1 MAKIWED
8 NLNMLVPFYLMASY
22 AYYEE
27 DDPIVSDAEYD
38 TICRMLDENWDTV
51 KHSHKWCVNKEDL
64 KAGTGYSLKYPDRVK
79 YATKHFRE
87 ELKNES

>member
-51 KHSHKWCVNKEDL
+51 EHSHKWCVNREYL
-64 KAGTGYSLKYPDRVK
+64 ISGTGYALEYPD
-79 YATKHFRE
+79 
-87 ELKNES
+87 

>member
-1 MAKIWED
+1 MTKVWED
-8 NLNMLVPFYLMASY
+8 NFKHVSPILSDGIY

-51 KHSHKWCVNKEDL
+51 EHSHKWCVNKEDL
-64 KAGTGYSLKYPDRVK
+64 KWYRIFFKISRQ
-79 YATKHFRE
+79 
-87 ELKNES
+87 S

>member
-51 KHSHKWCVNKEDL
+51 EHSH
-64 KAGTGYSLKYPDRVK
+64 
-79 YATKHFRE
+79 
-87 ELKNES
+87 